1 MRQRIALLAVCGL
14 FAAGPAVPSAHAA
27 EPVFRLTGPAALTLA
42 THPATGVPQPTPLAF
57 RLDLPGTGEDL
68 GAEGPYD
75 AFGAD
80 DAPEA
85 DGVDA
90 AQGAAE
96 AAGFRGGDVTF
107 TVDLSDVRGV
117 AGVREGGPA
126 PVGRCSV
133 AGSGLVCAERE
144 ARPGTSVALDLEV
157 TAEQGAGAGATG
169 TVTVTAGVAG
179 VTVATAVTRVTVG
192 GPDLVVEEL
201 RLKRDPK
208 PGESQ
213 PLPLAFAN
221 RGTGPARG
229 VVLELTT
236 TRGLDLAERYDNCAY
251 RTGPTAT
258 TALCTVDGDFAAGRE
273 YELAGE
279 SPPAGESPLHLRAA
293 PHARTELLGYG
304 VTPADPG
311 RAARSPADRP
321 AHGGPATG
329 RTLTAVGRAAP
340 IAPGVLVPSG
350 RASRGQ
356 VPAVRAD
363 RREVAL
369 AVENTADL
377 AVEPLSVRGA
387 AGSRVRAAV
396 VLRNHGPAWVY
407 DPRAGAAAAVVDVR
421 VPPGLKVLRA
431 PAGCRVV
438 PGRGPAR
445 HLCSTGSSVRESERV
460 EFVFEFGVE
469 KAVPNAQGAVVA
481 GGPGP
486 LGEPRRHAFD
496 PYPANNAALFLANA
510 TGATLNPGTGSP
522 VALPDPWVPQDAT
535 DGPGARTRTTASG
548 GLGDGGPLAPTG
560 SITGLLGFGGAA
572 LVAAGGALYAVFRRR
587 RAGRG

>member
-27 EPVFRLTGPAALTLA
+27 EPVFRLTGPAALTL
-42 THPATGVPQPTPLAF
+42 PAHSAAGVPQPTPLAF
-57 RLDLPGTGEDL
+57 RLDLPGTVEGL
-68 GAEGPYD
+68 GTQGADGGYD
-75 AFGAD
+75 AYGAD
-80 DAPEA
+80 GS
-85 DGVDA
+85 DGSDG
-90 AQGAAE
+90 AQGASG
-96 AAGFRGGDVTF
+96 AGFRGGDVTF
-107 TVDLSDVRGV
+107 TVDLSGVGGV
-117 AGVREGGPA
+117 AGVREGGSA
-126 PVGRCSV
+126 PVGRCAV
-133 AGSGLVCAERE
+133 AGADLVCVERD
-144 ARPGTSVALDLEV
+144 ARPGTGVSLDLEV
-157 TAEQGAGAGATG
+157 TAERGAGTGATG

-192 GPDLVVEEL
+192 GPDLVVEEP

-213 PLPLAFAN
+213 ALPLAFAN

-229 VVLELTT
+229 VVVELTT
-236 TRGLDLAERYDNCAY
+236 TRGLELTERYDNCAY
-251 RTGPTAT
+251 RTGPTST
-258 TALCTVDGDFAAGRE
+258 TALCTVDGDFAPGE
-273 YELAGE
+273 EHELVGDA
-279 SPPAGESPLHLRAA
+279 PLHLRAA
-293 PHARTELLGYG
+293 PYARTELLGYG

-311 RAARSPADRP
+311 RAARPYAQRP

-329 RTLTAVGRAAP
+329 RMLTAVRRAAP
-340 IAPGVLVPSG
+340 IAPGVLVPPG

-356 VPAVRAD
+356 APAVRAD

-377 AVEPLSVRGA
+377 AVEPLSVRGM

-396 VLRNHGPAWVY
+396 VLRNHGPAWVF
-407 DPRAGAAAAVVDVR
+407 DPRAGATAAVVDVR
-421 VPPGLKVLRA
+421 VPPGLKVVRA

-445 HLCSTGSSVRESERV
+445 LLCSTGPSVRESERV
-460 EFVFEFGVE
+460 EFVFELRVE

-481 GGPGP
+481 GAPGP
-486 LGEPRRHAFD
+486 LGEPRRHDFD
-496 PYPANNAALFLANA
+496 RYPANNAALFLANA
-510 TGATLNPGTGSP
+510 TGTALTPGTGSP
-522 VALPDPWVPQDAT
+522 VALPDPWTSQDAT
-535 DGPGARTRTTASG
+535 DGPGARTRTNAAG

-572 LVAAGGALYAVFRRR
+572 LVAAGGALYAVFRRH